1 MMKEP
6 RDQSE
11 IQLMDSDLIR
21 LEREFAASVDRV
33 FRAWSD
39 PSDLQRWAWGDLG
52 VDVKATV
59 DFRVGGGFL
68 ISTARSDGSRWAFSG
83 TYTELQPNRRL
94 AHTLRWDA
102 PMGYT
107 SDDERVVVEFLD
119 RDGRTIVVFQHEG
132 VPSEAREG
140 HIEGWANCFD
150 ALARVIEGK
159 GP

>member
-1 MMKEP
+1 
-6 RDQSE
+6 
-11 IQLMDSDLIR
+11 
-21 LEREFAASVDRV
+21 
-33 FRAWSD
+33 
-39 PSDLQRWAWGDLG
+39 
-52 VDVKATV
+52 
-59 DFRVGGGFL
+59 
-68 ISTARSDGSRWAFSG
+68 
-83 TYTELQPNRRL
+83 
-94 AHTLRWDA
+94 
-102 PMGYT
+102 MGYT